1 MEAQSRQENSGRGGG
16 EGGVDLKALREA
28 RGLTINDINQATRI
42 SVANLES
49 LEKGEFQHLPPPI
62 YTKAYI
68 NAYEKLLDIDA
79 KQIIIRYDKYLAAVA
94 GAEEEEPCQLTEGGG
109 FFSKRVVITA
119 SILAAFFFAGFYIY
133 FYSNFQLSDAPTV
146 ASLSMKS
153 QESPVEVMNNNSA
166 TENPEIASQ
175 ANSGGAAENEQM
187 QAGTSVPAVGDELSK
202 DIDRRNENPSPVTS
216 ALSNP
221 LIIRAKEM
229 TWLRIS
235 EGNKEPYQILMKPG
249 ERVERS
255 APQFTIDVGNAA
267 GITIEFQGKT
277 MESLGKSGEVVH
289 LRLP

>member
-1 MEAQSRQENSGRGGG
+1 MAVQSLQENSGRSSG
-16 EGGVDLKALREA
+16 EGELDLKALREA
-28 RGLTINDINQATRI
+28 RGLTVNDIYQATRI

-49 LEKGEFQHLPPPI
+49 VENGEFQHLPPPI

-68 NAYEKLLDIDA
+68 NAYAKLLDIDA

-94 GAEEEEPCQLTEGGG
+94 RADEEETCQLTAGV

-119 SILAAFFFAGFYIY
+119 SILAAFLFAGFYIY
-133 FYSNFQLSDAPTV
+133 IYPNFQVSDAPTV

-153 QESPVEVMNNNSA
+153 QDIPVEAMKNKSA

-175 ANSGGAAENEQM
+175 AKSGGAAEKEQM
-187 QAGTSVPAVGDELSK
+187 QAATSVPVAGDDIHK
-202 DIDRRNENPSPVTS
+202 DRDGENKNQSPVPS
-216 ALSNP
+216 ASSNL
-221 LIIRAKEM
+221 LIIRAKAT
-229 TWLRIS
+229 TWLRIR
-235 EGNKEPYQILMKPG
+235 EGGNIPYQILMKPG
-249 ERVERS
+249 EQIERS

-277 MESLGKSGEVVH
+277 TESLGKSGEVVH